1 MSIVAPSVNPFHNVA
16 QRRSCGAY
24 TTTTV
29 IPTPRPVSARGTP
42 RMGRPTPEPLI
53 VLGSRP
59 EGRDAPAITSRRSSV
74 SMPRYRENWNDTSEA
89 RDGIASEGRGRSS
102 DARPHRIVIGSTSL
116 RRPLRPESAK
126 SVVRARVPVI
136 GVEAPS
142 AQGAAAVATKMR
154 REQLSA
160 STSRPR
166 PSTAVSTVRV
176 PGATRL
182 TQEHRN
188 RALKIM
194 LQEDRDAA
202 AFAAAAESFNP
213 QAVNARERRRERQV
227 YVERVEAARQEL
239 MWAQVRRDHTDAKME
254 ELRLRLA
261 DGTDGGPPGAAED
274 AGSGARTAAP
284 TPQPDE
290 DSQDEV
296 M

>member
-116 RRPLRPESAK
+116 RRPLRPENAK

-142 AQGAAAVATKMR
+142 AQGAAAAATKMR

-160 STSRPR
+160 STSRA
-166 PSTAVSTVRV
+166 TALHCRQRS
-176 PGATRL
+176 PGAWCHPT
-182 TQEHRN
+182 HA
-188 RALKIM
+188 RASEPRA
-194 LQEDRDAA
+194 EDHAA
-202 AFAAAAESFNP
+202 GGP
-213 QAVNARERRRERQV
+213 RRR
-227 YVERVEAARQEL
+227 
-239 MWAQVRRDHTDAKME
+239 
-254 ELRLRLA
+254 RLRRCCRILQPA
-261 DGTDGGPPGAAED
+261 GRQRSRAPPRAPSARGTRGGCQAGAVVGAGASRPYGREDGRAPAP
-274 AGSGARTAAP
+274 AG
-284 TPQPDE
+284 
-290 DSQDEV
+290 
-296 M
+296 